1 MLSSLLTLVSLPLAV
16 RYLGPERFGLWAT
29 IASTV
34 VFLNLLD
41 LGIASTLTNH
51 IARAYAEGDREYATR
66 YTTNALALTALVA
79 CFAGAALVGT
89 WPHLDWAALLNVS
102 ANVPRSEVS
111 ATVAVAAA
119 LMLLGLPASLGS
131 RILTGY
137 QEVHLSNMVV
147 AAGTVANLAGL
158 VTGIALRVSMPAL
171 FAMSVGGLTF
181 VQSGGVGRDSGLVQA
196 MAASAVVAG
205 VLADGA

>member
-1 MLSSLLTLVSLPLAV
+1 VLSSLLTLVSLPLAV

-29 IASTV
+29 VASTV

-51 IARAYAEGDREYATR
+51 IARSYAEGDREHATR
-66 YTTNALALTALVA
+66 YTTNAVALTASVA
-79 CFAGAALVGT
+79 CITGAALVGA
-89 WPHLDWAALLNVS
+89 WPHIDWAALLSVS
-102 ANVPRSEVS
+102 ANVPRSEVR

-131 RILTGY
+131 RILAGY

-147 AAGTVANLAGL
+147 AAGMVANLAGL

-171 FAMSVGGLTF
+171 FAMSVGSLT
-181 VQSGGVGRDSGLVQA
+181 LCNL
-196 MAASAVVAG
+196 AALAG
-205 VLADGA
+205 TLL